1 MNMDYGIFGKLF
13 DFNFF
18 STSVYK
24 YYNRVY
30 FLFTEIMDV
39 CSVQMDNLWSSVQ
52 MEIINTVGICSIQ
65 MDNLWSSVQM
75 DDLG

>member
-1 MNMDYGIFGKLF
+1 MRTSKWIWIMESLVNYLILI
-13 DFNFF
+13 FF

-52 MEIINTVGICSIQ
+52 M
-65 MDNLWSSVQM
+65 